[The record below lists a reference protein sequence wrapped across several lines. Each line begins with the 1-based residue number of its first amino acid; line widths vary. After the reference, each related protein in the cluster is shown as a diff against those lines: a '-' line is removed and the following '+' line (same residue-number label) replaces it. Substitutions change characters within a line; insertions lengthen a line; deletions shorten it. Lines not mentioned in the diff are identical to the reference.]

1 MLEAPGAFT
10 ESIGAHQNHICETV
24 RAFRRE
30 QEFPAIQDIF
40 ALAIWDSGSEWNFA
54 LPRWKVE
61 PSGRHFAIVVQ
72 TESFV
77 RNSCSI
83 KCGSPVIMVTVVMNV
98 VKSMEKAYPKTISK
112 VVCKLRQA
120 ASHWSYLRRQMADLH
135 LLERWAKIPMDMMGL
150 AFVVIAYHV
159 ELRISE
165 NVQNYCIFWHAKNQS
180 ELGMWNMYVC
190 PNMSSTRQVW
200 NVSLSST
207 HG

>member
-24 RAFRRE
+24 RAFRRV

-40 ALAIWDSGSEWNFA
+40 GLAIWDSGSEWNFA

-61 PSGRHFAIVVQ
+61 SSGRHFAIVVQ

-77 RNSCSI
+77 RNPCSL
-83 KCGSPVIMVTVVMNV
+83 KYRSPVTMVTMVTMVMNV
-98 VKSMEKAYPKTISK
+98 VKSMVKAYPKTISK

-135 LLERWAKIPMDMMGL
+135 LLERWTKIPMDMIGL
-150 AFVVIAYHV
+150 ALVVIAYHV

-165 NVQNYCIFWHAKNQS
+165 NVQNYCIFCACKNS
-180 ELGMWNMYVC
+180 
-190 PNMSSTRQVW
+190 
-200 NVSLSST
+200 
-207 HG
+207 